1 MSIFPA
7 RVLLATDG
15 SKEATLAARTAADI
29 AENTGSELHTVLVG
43 LSTAYIGIEP
53 PEIADIPA
61 PWQQE
66 LNEESLRLLVDQV
79 RHIEA
84 AGATV
89 ARAHPR
95 TGRLDEE
102 IIALADE
109 IGAGL
114 IVVGSRGLGAI
125 RWALMG
131 SVSDSIV
138 RHAHCPVYVVH
149 REKPYGEEP
158 EEDMFLA

>member
-1 MSIFPA
+1 M
-7 RVLLATDG
+7 
-15 SKEATLAARTAADI
+15 
-29 AENTGSELHTVLVG
+29 
-43 LSTAYIGIEP
+43 
-53 PEIADIPA
+53 
-61 PWQQE
+61 
-66 LNEESLRLLVDQV
+66 
-79 RHIEA
+79 
-84 AGATV
+84 
-89 ARAHPR
+89 ARAHLR
-95 TGRLDEE
+95 TGRPDEE

-114 IVVGSRGLGAI
+114 IVVGSRGISVI
-125 RWALMG
+125 RRALMG